1 MPVKWIINTSMF
13 SLSRG
18 RHLRHQQGQCQA
30 LQCCSRLN
38 VPRILNHDIHGL
50 RWWRIGG
57 TQVRVHRTWVFRPC
71 RLHYSLGAG
80 AHISPLSTSASLS
93 CADRSPGMW
102 RLKRTLDSV
111 SRAIS
116 STHTDLLSRISHLKS
131 GPREGGG
138 IRSSTSEAKGQGTGV
153 HTVSEKAEG
162 LQDGKDPKDS
172 PTQGTGRPGME
183 VVDSSQGIPAPSQT
197 PWLFHPSKLPVNLG
211 ETYNYLAHHVNE
223 YFGNVTK
230 PGTTEPGC
238 KDPKASSAG
247 PGRSDQSGVDTVS
260 SLMSSGAGSAKDA
273 TSPPASPPSP
283 KKGIG
288 HYLSYPG
295 PSVQAFVGSYI
306 TPLVPKFRPGSKA
319 VEAVKDGLPPVE
331 ESLPKQ
337 ADSAEARERKAAEDR
352 AKRLLLQ
359 REKVGEDRAKRL
371 LLQREK
377 VGEDRAKRLLL
388 QREKVGEDRAK
399 RLLLQREKVGE
410 DRAKRLLL
418 QREKVGEDR
427 AKRLL
432 LQREKVG
439 EDRAKRLLL
448 QREKVGEDRAKR
460 LLLQREKV
468 GEDRAKRLL
477 LQREKVGEDRAKRLL
492 LQREKIIA
500 RVSVDNRTR
509 ALVQALQRASDLRLC
524 ISRAEDLSYHLLEFP
539 ETRGVAVKEQLVPCL
554 LRLRQAGSPAL
565 QAAVRETLALVG
577 YADPM
582 KGWGVRLLSIDG
594 GGTRGVVALRTLRK
608 LEELTGKPTY
618 QLFDYICG
626 VSTGAILAFML
637 GMYQMSLDECEE
649 LYRRLGS
656 EVFKQNV
663 IVGTVKMGWSHAFY
677 DSQIWE
683 TILKEQMGSDLMVET
698 SRNPECP
705 KVAAVSTIVNRGT
718 PLRAFVFRNYNLPP
732 GVRSHYLGG
741 CQHKLWQ
748 AIRASSA
755 APGYFQEFMLGDDLH
770 QDGGLLVN
778 NPTAV
783 ALHESQCLW
792 PGARLQ
798 CVVSLGTGRLESSA
812 RYNTTYTSLKTKLS
826 HVISSATDTEEVH
839 TMLDA
844 LLPPNTYFRFNPY
857 LSEDIPLDERRRER
871 LALLQL
877 EGQCYL
883 ERNEHKL
890 RRAASVL
897 LGEKSALQRLGERA
911 ALRGTMLRGM
921 KRVPFFSRSWTS

>member
-337 ADSAEARERKAAEDR
+337 ADSAEARERKAA
-352 AKRLLLQ
+352 
-359 REKVGEDRAKRL
+359 
-371 LLQREK
+371 
-377 VGEDRAKRLLL
+377 
-388 QREKVGEDRAK
+388 
-399 RLLLQREKVGE
+399 E